1 MIKKII
7 TASCKALALV
17 AILFSVNSHSV
28 QAQAKLTIGDAA
40 PGIRYSKWLK
50 GTPVNSMNDDKLY
63 VLEFWATWCGPCIAA
78 MPHLSELS
86 EKYKEQAVFIGVNV
100 LEKTG
105 EKPYESALP
114 NVERFVN
121 SSANRMKY
129 NVIADNNAQDMYNG
143 WMKAAGI
150 GGIPTTFVVHK
161 QKIVWIGHPIKLDSV
176 IPPILDGTY
185 DMAAHK
191 KVYDKDAGAQVKMM
205 KELEEA
211 RASIK
216 AAVEKKDFDGAFK
229 LIDESIQKQ
238 PVFKLLFKFEKFK
251 ILLENVGEAE
261 ALKYA
266 GELNRESDSYAI
278 QVAMY
283 VAEKEGLSKNLYQF
297 ALAGME
303 KQLEKNKFSALY
315 NMLATLY
322 SKSGDLKAAV
332 QAQEKAVEYAKK
344 EVNDPQFAG
353 RVFNYTITDYE
364 KKVQEYKSAI
374 K

>member
-17 AILFSVNSHSV
+17 TILFSVNSHSV
-28 QAQAKLTIGDAA
+28 QAQAKLSIGDAA

>member
-1 MIKKII
+1 M
-7 TASCKALALV
+7 
-17 AILFSVNSHSV
+17 NSHSV

-229 LIDESIQKQ
+229 LIDES
-238 PVFKLLFKFEKFK
+238 
-251 ILLENVGEAE
+251 
-261 ALKYA
+261 
-266 GELNRESDSYAI
+266 
-278 QVAMY
+278 
-283 VAEKEGLSKNLYQF
+283 
-297 ALAGME
+297 
-303 KQLEKNKFSALY
+303 
-315 NMLATLY
+315 
-322 SKSGDLKAAV
+322 
-332 QAQEKAVEYAKK
+332 
-344 EVNDPQFAG
+344 
-353 RVFNYTITDYE
+353 
-364 KKVQEYKSAI
+364 
-374 K
+374 